1 MADVIT
7 KEQIQNEIQEEVK
20 EVVVESMKVVK
31 RYIDEHSIDNTAKR
45 EELKNEIAD
54 EIAKKYD
61 FENEKEKLEKA
72 SKVADTLLG
81 LFDANNDAEISPQ
94 EFLDKLNSIYAQLET
109 TNKLTDDLKGL
120 AEQVTDLKSYVD
132 TKIGEVNGAI
142 NSLKTDISENAEK
155 IKNLEA
161 NVKTNF
167 FTKDDIKA
175 MMTINKDEIVKE
187 VEAIFYPTDDT
198 QGDGATL

>member
-1 MADVIT
+1 MPIT
-7 KEQIQNEIQEEVK
+7 KEQLQNEIQAEVK
-20 EVVVESMKVVK
+20 GVIVDSMQIVK
-31 RYIDEHSIDNTAKR
+31 RYIDEHSIDNVAKR

-54 EIAKKYD
+54 AIAQKYD

-81 LFDANNDAEISPQ
+81 LFDANEDAEISPQ

-109 TNKLTDDLKGL
+109 TNKLTDDLANL
-120 AEQVTDLKSYVD
+120 ASQVTDLKSYVD
-132 TKIGEVNGAI
+132 TKIGEINGAI
-142 NSLKTDISENAEK
+142 NSVKADISTNADE
-155 IKNLEA
+155 IKTLKA
-161 NVKTNF
+161 NVETNF
-167 FTKDDIKA
+167 FTKDDVKA
-175 MMTINKDEIVKE
+175 MLVINKDEIVKE